1 MYPTLMEVT
10 PFATTDVQTAIQ
22 PITESFVFSNIAP
35 MLAIAF
41 GGAVGLV
48 LAWFGVRFIVGKIQ
62 KALKRGKV

>member
-10 PFATTDVQTAIQ
+10 PFTTTDVSTAVA
-22 PITESFVFSNIAP
+22 PILENFTFSNIAP
-35 MLAIAF
+35 MIAMAF
-41 GGAVGLV
+41 GGAVALV